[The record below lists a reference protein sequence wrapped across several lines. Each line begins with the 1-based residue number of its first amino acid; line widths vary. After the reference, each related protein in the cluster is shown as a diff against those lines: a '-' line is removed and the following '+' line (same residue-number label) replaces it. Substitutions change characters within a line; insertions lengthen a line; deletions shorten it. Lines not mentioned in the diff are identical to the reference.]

1 MNRRGADRTGPLGGA
16 GMVGLWGAS
25 SLIKSIQR
33 GTTTTS
39 GATTGTVTVN
49 QVDMNNSMLLYGG
62 NAGTDTNVN
71 LPEGK
76 QRIDLTNS
84 TTVTGSRNSTSGSAT
99 YCPFDLIE
107 FRPGVIKSIQ
117 RGSVAITSTNTDV
130 TITAVDMSKS
140 VCLFHGQSVNGV
152 FVWTAAQGEL
162 QAALTS
168 ATNVRFTI
176 YNAGTSATGSWE
188 VVEFF

>member
-1 MNRRGADRTGPLGGA
+1 
-16 GMVGLWGAS
+16 
-25 SLIKSIQR
+25 
-33 GTTTTS
+33 
-39 GATTGTVTVN
+39 VN
-49 QVDMNNSMLLYGG
+49 AVNMNNSMLLYGG

-84 TTVTGSRNSTSGSAT
+84 TTVTGSRGSTSASGT

-107 FRPGVIKSIQ
+107 FNPGVIKSIQ
-117 RGSVAITSTNTDV
+117 RGSVGITSINTDV
-130 TITAVDMSKS
+130 TITAVDMNKS
-140 VCLFHGQSVNGV
+140 VCLFHGQSVVGI
-152 FVWTAAQGEL
+152 FIWTAAQGEL
-162 QAALTS
+162 VAALTS

-176 YNAGTSATGSWE
+176 LNAGTSATGSWE